1 MENKELRYLLVDKI
15 KNELKD
21 FTQIQKDLK
30 KSRKLEFRP
39 NDRSLQSIVDEIN
52 NNASKI
58 STLIYYYRW
67 VRHGLKYWVNRDIKS
82 FKDYHIDSYYEN
94 NKEYG
99 LKVWDNEIRWGSN
112 QGKTN
117 GQIITEHTKNFY
129 IKKCNEY
136 GIEIS
141 EANVN
146 YLIQNI

>member
-1 MENKELRYLLVDKI
+1 MENKEFRNALLEAI

-39 NDRSLQSIVDEIN
+39 KDRSLQSIVDEIE

-58 STLIYYYRW
+58 STLIFHYRW
-67 VRHGLKYWVNRDIKS
+67 IRHGLKYWNNRDVHS
-82 FKDYHIDSYYEN
+82 FKEYYLSDTFNNNEWGDYWD
-94 NKEYG
+94 KEILY
-99 LKVWDNEIRWGSN
+99 GSN
-112 QGKTN
+112 KGKTH